1 LPNQSASLTHAKLV
15 AAMFMWGGTWIAG
28 RVVAQELAAPLAAPA
43 IRFLIAGLVLA
54 GFALA
59 TEGRIPRPHSGAEWG
74 AVTGLALT
82 GIFIYALC
90 FFYGLKHVTAGRG
103 ALVVALTPVL
113 VALGA
118 WLSGQER
125 MNALKLGGVAIA
137 TLGCLTVIGNG
148 NPLAL
153 LRGEV
158 GVGEWLILGCALC
171 WSAYTFIGRKAT
183 KTLTPLAATLWAS
196 LLGAGM
202 IGLTAL
208 ALGGTDLAD
217 WSWRV
222 WASVLFLAIGGT
234 ALAFTW
240 FADGVRRIG
249 AAKASVFVN
258 LVPVFAVLQAAVL
271 LDERLGLPV
280 LAGGLLVIVG
290 VWLTT
295 HVAERGTMRE
305 RTRLQETIDKE
316 ISHARIR

>member
-1 LPNQSASLTHAKLV
+1 MPNQSTSLTNAKLV

-43 IRFLIAGLVLA
+43 VRFLIAGLALA
-54 GFALA
+54 GYALA
-59 TEGRIPRPHSGAEWG
+59 TEGRIPRPQDVTEWG
-74 AVTGLALT
+74 TVTGLALT
-82 GIFIYALC
+82 GIFLYALC

-125 MNALKLGGVAIA
+125 MNALKLSGVAMA

-148 NPLAL
+148 NPVAL
-153 LRGEV
+153 LHGEV
-158 GVGEWLILGCALC
+158 GIGEWLILGCALC
-171 WSAYTFIGRKAT
+171 WTAYTFIGRKAT
-183 KTLTPLAATLWAS
+183 KTLSALAATLWAS
-196 LLGAGM
+196 LLGAGL
-202 IGLTAL
+202 IGLAAL
-208 ALGGTDLAD
+208 VLGGIDFAA

-222 WASVLFLAIGGT
+222 WLSVVFLAIGGT

-280 LAGGLLVIVG
+280 LGGGLLVIAG

-295 HVAERGTMRE
+295 QVSERKLAPTPDSTEQEAPHV
-305 RTRLQETIDKE
+305 RLQ
-316 ISHARIR
+316 